1 MSKSNEDKDVLNLP
15 VNYQRFHSECL
26 QLLPAKRIYCDPLRT
41 LAFGTDASVYRLIPK
56 MVIKVLTS
64 DEVSHLLKIAATNH
78 VPVTF
83 RAAGT
88 SLSGQAVSDSVL
100 LVLAGGWGKYSVSNN
115 GESIS
120 LEPGILGSE
129 ANAYLKAYSRKIGP
143 DPASI
148 NHAMIGGIAA
158 NNASG
163 MCCGTTDNCY
173 KTLTDM
179 KIIFHDGTLLDT
191 ADKSSRAEFENS
203 HRQLLDSIVRMRD
216 EIAADPGL
224 SELIAHKFKIKN
236 TTGYGINAF
245 IDHSDPFDII
255 KHLMIGSEGTLGFI
269 AETTFRTIIDHVHK
283 SSALIFFPDME
294 SACHAVMKL
303 DRETV
308 SAAELMDRLSLKA
321 VEEKPGMPGYL
332 KTLSENVTSLLVEIR
347 GESHEQLE
355 QKTNQVKKLL
365 SDIPKLF
372 PITFTEKKEEF
383 EALWNIRKGLFP
395 AVGNVRRIGT
405 SVIIEDVAFPLER
418 LSDATLELRSIMIKH
433 GYGDAIIF
441 GHALDGNL
449 HFVLTPDF
457 TKKEEV
463 DQYENFMQE
472 VCKMVVN
479 TYSGS
484 LKAEHGTGRNM
495 APFVELEWGAKAYKL
510 MNQIKNTFDPNN
522 LLNPGVIINKNPAV
536 YLENLKPMPQAD
548 DIIDKCIECGFCETN
563 CPSKNLTST
572 PRQRITSQRKIAEL
586 RRSGSDPEMLKRME
600 EDYDYWGEAT
610 CAADGLC
617 ATTCPVSINTGE
629 FTKNFR
635 FRGHGEQANAAANF
649 IARNFSGVTAVV
661 KTGLTLADFMHRM
674 VGTKIMLKVTG
685 GARKMSDNKI
695 PLWTQWMPQRGHSP
709 CFSGPAVT
717 AKAPKV
723 VYFPSCS
730 SRIMGP
736 AASDP
741 DQRPLN
747 EAVLSVLKKAGY
759 EVILPENMEQL
770 CCGMAFNSK
779 GFFEAAENKS
789 KELEKVLLE
798 CSSNGLY
805 PVLCDTSPCL
815 YHMRLNLDKRLSL
828 YEPVEFIHDFL
839 MERLLFNKKPE
850 TVAIHVTCS
859 STKMLL
865 TEKFK
870 TVASACAEKLI
881 LPSKVTCCGFAGSKG
896 FDTPELTEAALA
908 GLKPAL
914 TADCK
919 SGYSNSRPCEIGLSQ
934 HSRINYQSIVY
945 LVDRC
950 SESNTKKIQESELLE
965 STNWV

>member
-1 MSKSNEDKDVLNLP
+1 MKNSNAAKDVSKLP
-15 VNYQRFHSECL
+15 VNYQRFYSECT
-26 QLLPAKRIYCDPLRT
+26 QFLPENRVYCDPIRT

-56 MVIKVLTS
+56 MVIKVRS
-64 DEVSHLLKIAATNH
+64 RDEVSHILRIASTNH

-88 SLSGQAVSDSVL
+88 SLSGQSVSDSVL
-100 LVLAGGWGKYSVSNN
+100 LLLAGGWGKYSVSPN
-115 GESIS
+115 GETIS
-120 LEPGILGSE
+120 LEPGIIGSE

-173 KTLTDM
+173 KTVTEM
-179 KIIFHDGTLLDT
+179 KIIFHDGSVLDT
-191 ADKSSRAEFENS
+191 ADNASREAFKNS
-203 HRQLLDSIVRMRD
+203 HHQLLSSVERIRD

-224 SELIAHKFKIKN
+224 AELIAHKFKIKN

-245 IDHSDPFDII
+245 VDHYDPFDII

-269 AETTFRTIIDHVHK
+269 AEITFRTIIDHIHK

-294 SACHAVMKL
+294 NACHAVMQL

-308 SAAELMDRLSLKA
+308 SAAELMDRLALKS

-332 KTLSENVTSLLVEIR
+332 KTLSENATALLVEVR
-347 GESHEQLE
+347 GETHEQLE
-355 QKTNQVKKLL
+355 QKTNQVKKLF
-365 SDIPKLF
+365 SEIPKLF

-418 LSDATLELRSIMIKH
+418 LADATLELRGIMIKH

-457 TKKEEV
+457 TNESEV
-463 DQYENFMQE
+463 KQYENFMQE
-472 VCKMVVN
+472 VCSMVVN
-479 TYSGS
+479 NYSGS

-495 APFVELEWGAKAYKL
+495 APFVELEWGAKAYRL
-510 MNQIKNTFDPNN
+510 MKMIKNTFDPEN
-522 LLNPGVIINKNPAV
+522 LLNPGVIINSNPAV

-548 DIIDKCIECGFCETN
+548 EIIDKCIECGFCETN

-586 RRSGSDPEMLKRME
+586 KRSGKDPEMLQRLV
-600 EDYDYWGEAT
+600 EDYEYWGETT

-629 FTKNFR
+629 FTKNLR
-635 FRGHGEQANAAANF
+635 FRGHGEQANATANF

-661 KTGLTLADFMHRM
+661 KTGLTLADLMHKM
-674 VGTKIMLKVTG
+674 VGTKIMLRVTG
-685 GARKMSDNKI
+685 GARRMSNNKI

-709 CFSGPAVT
+709 CLDKPVSAG
-717 AKAPKV
+717 KAPKV

-736 AASDP
+736 ACSDP

-759 EVILPENMEQL
+759 EVILPDNMEQL

-779 GFFEAAENKS
+779 GFFEAAESKS
-789 KELEKVLLE
+789 KELEKVLLD
-798 CSSNGLY
+798 SSLNGLY
-805 PVLCDTSPCL
+805 PILCDTSPCL
-815 YHMRLNLDKRLSL
+815 FHMRQTLDKRLSL
-828 YEPVEFIHDFL
+828 FEPVEFIHNFL
-839 MERLLFNKKPE
+839 MERLIFKKLPE

-865 TEKFK
+865 VEKFK
-870 TVASACAEKLI
+870 TVASACAERII

-896 FDTPELTEAALA
+896 FDTPELTESALA
-908 GLKPAL
+908 ELKPSL
-914 TADCK
+914 PPDCK

-934 HSRINYQSIVY
+934 HSGINYQSIVY

-950 SESNTKKIQESELLE
+950 TEGNTKKINESELLE